1 MPVRPY
7 TGIGGRLPRP
17 EVPDVAATEVIK
29 KIIPVE
35 DAVAVLQDGDVLATS
50 GYGGYGMP
58 EQLLVALE
66 QRFLDSGHPRGLTL
80 VHATGQGDG
89 KDQGLNRLA
98 HEGLLARVIG
108 GYYGLTPRI
117 ADLVL
122 QNKIQ
127 AYNLPEGIITHLY
140 RDIGA
145 GRPGT
150 VSRVGLGTFVDP
162 RLEGGRMNEVTTQ
175 DIVEHIVLG
184 GQDHLFY
191 KGLPI
196 NVVFIRGTTAD
207 PDGNVTMEREALLLE
222 TLALAIA
229 ARNSHGYVI
238 CQVERI
244 AAEGSLNSRQVRLPG
259 VLVDAVVV
267 AEPRH
272 HVQTYGTV
280 YNPALSGEVR
290 VPMRTLAPLPLDD
303 KKVIARR
310 AALELLPNSVVN
322 LGIGLPDAVARV
334 AGEERISDL
343 MTLTVDPG
351 VMGGVPAG
359 GADFGA
365 SFNGHAVIDHCTQ
378 FDFIDGGGLDGAFL
392 GFAQCDALGNVNASR
407 FGNRIAGCG
416 GFINITQN
424 ARKVVFMGSFS
435 AGGAQ
440 CAVEDGQL
448 RIVTEGQA
456 CKFVPQVQQVTF
468 SGSLAAASGRT
479 VLYVTER
486 CVFRLG
492 PQGLVLTEVAPGID
506 VERDVLGRLPFR
518 PHVEG
523 PVPMDPALFLAP
535 PLALRR
541 RLLDVHIDQRLSYQP
556 ETNTVFMNYAGMRVR
571 TPQDVA
577 DIVAAVDKL
586 LEPLGRRVNSVVN
599 YEGFSVDDDAMDA
612 YMDAVRYVADKY
624 YLKVSRFTNSGFLR
638 MKLGREL
645 QQRGVSARVFETQ
658 QDAVRNLGLDD

>member
-1 MPVRPY
+1 MS
-7 TGIGGRLPRP
+7 T
-17 EVPDVAATEVIK
+17 TQVIK
-29 KIIPVE
+29 KVIPVD
-35 DAVAVLQDGDVLATS
+35 DAVSVLQDGDVLATS
-50 GYGGYGMP
+50 GYGGHGMP

-66 QRFLDSGHPRGLTL
+66 QRFLASGHPRGLTL

-89 KDQGLNRLA
+89 KDQGLNRLG

-117 ADLVL
+117 AELVVQDKL
-122 QNKIQ
+122 Q

-162 RLEGGRMNEVTTQ
+162 RLEGGKMNRVTTE
-175 DIVEHIVLG
+175 DLVEHMVLG
-184 GQDHLFY
+184 GQEFLFY
-191 KGLPI
+191 KALPI
-196 NVVFIRGTTAD
+196 NVAFIRGTTAD
-207 PDGNVTMEREALLLE
+207 PDGNVTMEKEALLLE

-244 AAEGSLNSRQVRLPG
+244 AAEGSLDSRQVRLPG
-259 VLVDAVVV
+259 VLVDAIVV
-267 AEPRH
+267 AEPH
-272 HVQTYGTV
+272 YHMQTYGTM

-310 AALELLPNSVVN
+310 AAMELLPNSVVN

-334 AGEERISDL
+334 ASEEKVSDL

-365 SFNGHAVIDHCTQ
+365 AINGQAVIDHCTQ

-392 GFAQCDALGNVNASR
+392 GFAQCDAQGNVNASR

-424 ARKVVFMGSFS
+424 ARKVVFMGSFG

-440 CAVEDGQL
+440 CAVDAGRL
-448 RIVTEGQA
+448 VVLKEGQA
-456 CKFVPQVQQVTF
+456 GKFVQQVEQVTF
-468 SGSLAAASGRT
+468 SGARGAQAGKT

-492 PQGLVLTEVAPGID
+492 PRGLVLTEVAPGID
-506 VERDVLGRLPFR
+506 VERDVLARMPFR
-518 PHVEG
+518 PEVQG
-523 PVPMDPALFLAP
+523 PATMDPTLFLP
-535 PLALRR
+535 QPLGLRR
-541 RLLDVHIDQRLSYQP
+541 RLLDVHIDQRLSYEPQ
-556 ETNTVFMNYAGMRVR
+556 TNTVFMNYAGMRVR
-571 TPQDVA
+571 TPQDVEE
-577 DIVAAVDKL
+577 ILAAVHKL
-586 LEPLGRRVNSVVN
+586 LAPLGRRVNSIVN
-599 YEGFSVDDDAMDA
+599 YEGFSVDDEAMDA
-612 YMDAVRYVADKY
+612 YMDAVHHVEATY

-645 QQRGVSARVFETQ
+645 QQRGVSTRVFETR
-658 QDAVRNLGLDD
+658 QDAARNLGLDD